1 MYLQYYFESTL
12 RYLGHVFDIVI
23 HRPIANLTVQVVEIN
38 QNTILKSSPS
48 VYYAVT
54 TDLPFLT
61 FSTQFESHST
71 EIGTKTSRRTLS
83 KPTKCISDA
92 GRTTAD
98 QVARE
103 CTLVFSWQR
112 KAGKDVGRKQR
123 NDWGLLERPVTRS
136 PLASVS

>member
-1 MYLQYYFESTL
+1 MYLQYYFETAL
-12 RYLGHVFDIVI
+12 RYLGHVFDIVS

-38 QNTILKSSPS
+38 QNTILKSLPS

-54 TDLPFLT
+54 TDGLPFLT
-61 FSTQFESHST
+61 FSTQFKSHST

-103 CTLVFSWQR
+103 CALVFSWQR

-123 NDWGLLERPVTRS
+123 NDWGDFWNVR
-136 PLASVS
+136 